1 MMNLDELL
9 KGATAAGS
17 SPLYL
22 FLIAFLAGITIS
34 FTPCIY
40 PMIPITAGILQAQA
54 SHSAF
59 FNFLSSIAYIF
70 GIALLY
76 ASLGYVSATSS
87 IIFGA
92 WLGNPYFVACVV
104 IFFIYMAGSMF
115 GWYDL
120 YLPPI
125 LQHRFFTGNRGSL
138 FRSFVLGLISGTVAS
153 PCLTPALAV
162 LLGIVA
168 KNGNPLVGFITLFCF
183 AVGMSLLLLIVGTF
197 SSTISFLPRS
207 GEWMDYVK
215 KFFGFLTLA
224 VCINFLQPFLPY
236 QAVLVGYTIVSL
248 AATGYYLRHVRASK
262 VALIL
267 GIASMLSTI
276 GLIGYMIRSFF

>member
-1 MMNLDELL
+1 MNLNELL
-9 KGATAAGS
+9 KGASATGS

-40 PMIPITAGILQAQA
+40 PMIPITAGILQTQA
-54 SHSAF
+54 NHSAF

-76 ASLGYVSATSS
+76 AALGYVSATSS
-87 IIFGA
+87 ILFGA
-92 WLGNPYFVACVV
+92 WLGNPYFVVCIV
-104 IFFIYMAGSMF
+104 FFFVYMAGTMF
-115 GWYDL
+115 GWYEL
-120 YLPPI
+120 YYPQFLNNKF
-125 LQHRFFTGNRGSL
+125 LANQKGSL
-138 FRSFVLGLISGTVAS
+138 LRSFVLGLVSGTVAS
-153 PCLTPALAV
+153 PCLTPTLAV

-168 KNGNPLVGFITLFCF
+168 QHGNPLVGFITLFCF

-215 KFFGFLTLA
+215 KLFGFLTLG
-224 VCINFLQPFLPY
+224 VCVNFLTPFAPSW
-236 QAVLVGYTIVSL
+236 AVLGGY
-248 AATGYYLRHVRASK
+248 AAIGATASGYYVQYIKKSRI
-262 VALIL
+262 ALVICV
-267 GIASMLSTI
+267 GSVLSTI
-276 GLIGYMIRSFF
+276 GIIAFMIRSYF